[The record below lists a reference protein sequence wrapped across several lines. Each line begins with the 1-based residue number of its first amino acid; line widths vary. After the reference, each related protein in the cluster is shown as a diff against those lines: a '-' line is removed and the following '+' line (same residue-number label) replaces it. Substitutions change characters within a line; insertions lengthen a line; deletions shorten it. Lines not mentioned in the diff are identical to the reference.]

1 MGNMS
6 YCRFENTADDLRD
19 CLNAIN
25 NNEHFDLNRDEMKGL
40 LSIIEDARELYYM
53 FGDQTDEDIKK
64 QIYRDEQD

>member
-6 YCRFENTADDLRD
+6 YCRFENTADALRD

-25 NNEHFDLNRDEMKGL
+25 NNEHFDLNSYEMKGL

-53 FGDQTDEDIKK
+53 FGDQSEEDIKK
-64 QIYRDEQD
+64 QCFLDEED